1 MNKPMIDI
9 AYEVLTKKKKAM
21 TFLKIW
27 EETSQVADLNE
38 QQKEDNIAQFYTDV
52 SLDDRFVHVGNNEWD
67 LRSRHTYKEV
77 VIDTSDLL
85 IEEAEDEEETFD
97 TEDTEEKGRGVQLN
111 SICCFFVLSFR
122 LFIREASFLTAF
134 NNYRKRF
141 VYVFSN
147 LYF

>member
-97 TEDTEEKGRGVQLN
+97 TEDTEEKTK
-111 SICCFFVLSFR
+111 
-122 LFIREASFLTAF
+122 EEEF
-134 NNYRKRF
+134 N
-141 VYVFSN
+141 
-147 LYF
+147 